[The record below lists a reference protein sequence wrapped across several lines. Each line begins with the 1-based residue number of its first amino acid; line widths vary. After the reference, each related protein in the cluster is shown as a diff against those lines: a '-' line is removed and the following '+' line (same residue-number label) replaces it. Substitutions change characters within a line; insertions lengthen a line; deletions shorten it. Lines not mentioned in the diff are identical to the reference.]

1 MLSHRRSQTA
11 ARRHGCIDKALL
23 YTFGLIYTGP
33 TGGQSFTN
41 RSLNRDAPLVC
52 PGSGSHRGSL
62 IIPTSSLLGQPLLL
76 ARGTERPTRFG
87 AVARSVRG
95 VAFSTFGG
103 RFANP
108 PEAWPGCVDREA
120 GGQRC
125 VFVQVC

>member
-52 PGSGSHRGSL
+52 
-62 IIPTSSLLGQPLLL
+62 LLGQPLLL